1 MPDQTVLVAID
12 IGTTKVCVLIGEA
25 GRAGGVDVIGIGQ
38 APSDGLRKGVV
49 VDIARTVQSVAA
61 AVDAAERLSGLKV
74 RSAFVG
80 ISGSHIGSQNSRGMV
95 AVSSRQHE
103 IQRDDTLR
111 AIENAR
117 AVSIPNTREILH
129 VIPRGYV
136 VDNNAGV
143 RDPIGMSAVRLEV
156 ETHIVTAS
164 TTSVQNLSKC
174 VQRAGIEIDELV
186 LAPLATAEAL
196 LSDEDRELGVVLCDI
211 GGDTTDVAIFPDG
224 SISHCA
230 TIPMGARSVTSDL
243 GLVLRVTPDV
253 AESLKVKQGTAVPL
267 EVDPDEVIQ
276 ITSIGEEGPRP
287 ITRRHMAQI
296 IEARTAELFDHV
308 AREIEAAGA
317 TNRLQAGVVLTGGGA
332 LLTGIARAARDQLGM
347 AARVM
352 SPTGLG
358 GLTHPTPRPP
368 YSASS
373 GLLIWGAKNWS
384 ADEDHVA
391 APSLDG
397 VGGRLLR
404 LFRSLMPQPS
414 RRS

>member
-1 MPDQTVLVAID
+1 MAEQTVLVAID
-12 IGTTKVCVLIGEA
+12 IGTTKVCVLIGEVGA
-25 GRAGGVDVIGIGQ
+25 RTGSVDVIGIGQ

-49 VDIARTVQSVAA
+49 VDIDRTVQSVAA
-61 AVDAAERLSGLKV
+61 AVDAAERLCGLKV

-95 AVSSRQHE
+95 AVSSRQHD
-103 IQRDDTLR
+103 IQREDTIR

-136 VDNNAGV
+136 VDGQAGV

-164 TTSVQNLSKC
+164 STSVQNLSKC

-186 LAPLATAEAL
+186 LAPLATSEVL
-196 LSDEDRELGVVLCDI
+196 LTEEDRELGVVLLDI
-211 GGDTTDVAIFPDG
+211 GGDTTDVAVFQDG

-243 GLVLRVTPDV
+243 GLVLRVTPEA
-253 AESLKVKQGTAVPL
+253 AESLKIKQGTALPL
-267 EVDPDEVIQ
+267 DVDPDEVIQ
-276 ITSIGEEGPRP
+276 ITSIGEDGPRP
-287 ITRRHMAQI
+287 ITRRHVAQI

-317 TNRLQAGVVLTGGGA
+317 TNRLQAGLALTGGGA
-332 LLTGIARAARDQLGM
+332 QLTGIAKAARDQLGM
-347 AARVM
+347 SARVLA
-352 SPTGLG
+352 PAGLG
-358 GLTHPTPRPP
+358 GLTDSISTPP

-373 GLLIWGAKNWS
+373 GLLLWGANHWTGE
-384 ADEDHVA
+384 DERA
-391 APSLDG
+391 GNRALDG
-397 VGGRLLR
+397 MSGRIVKI
-404 LFRSLMPQPS
+404 FKGLMP
-414 RRS
+414 

>member
-1 MPDQTVLVAID
+1 MADQTILVAID
-12 IGTTKVCVLIGEA
+12 IGTTKVCVLIGEVGA
-25 GRAGGVDVIGIGQ
+25 RTGGVDVIGIGQ

-49 VDIARTVQSVAA
+49 VDIDRTVQSVAA
-61 AVDAAERLSGLKV
+61 AVDAAERLCGLKV

-95 AVSSRQHE
+95 AVSSRQHD
-103 IQRDDTLR
+103 IQREDTIR

-136 VDNNAGV
+136 VDGQAGV

-164 TTSVQNLSKC
+164 STSVQNLSKC

-186 LAPLATAEAL
+186 LAPLATSEVL
-196 LSDEDRELGVVLCDI
+196 LTEEDRELGVVLLDI
-211 GGDTTDVAIFPDG
+211 GGDTTDVAVFQDG

-243 GLVLRVTPDV
+243 GLVLRVTPEV
-253 AESLKVKQGTAVPL
+253 AESLKVKQGTALPL
-267 EVDPDEVIQ
+267 DVDPDEVIQ

-287 ITRRHMAQI
+287 ITRRHVAQI

-317 TNRLQAGVVLTGGGA
+317 TNRLQAGLALTGGGSQ
-332 LLTGIARAARDQLGM
+332 LTGLAKAARDQLGM
-347 AARVM
+347 SARVLA
-352 SPTGLG
+352 PAGLG
-358 GLTHPTPRPP
+358 GLTDSISTPP
-368 YSASS
+368 YSAAS
-373 GLLIWGAKNWS
+373 GLLLWGANHWTGE
-384 ADEDHVA
+384 DERA
-391 APSLDG
+391 GSRALDG
-397 VGGRLLR
+397 VGGRIVKI
-404 LFRSLMPQPS
+404 FKGFMP
-414 RRS
+414 

>member
-1 MPDQTVLVAID
+1 MADQTVLVAID
-12 IGTTKVCVLIGEA
+12 IGTTKVCVLIGEVEA
-25 GRAGGVDVIGIGQ
+25 RTGGVDVIGIGQ

-49 VDIARTVQSVAA
+49 VDIDRTVQSVAA

-95 AVSSRQHE
+95 AVSSRQHDV
-103 IQRDDTLR
+103 QREDTVR
-111 AIENAR
+111 AIEAAR

-136 VDNNAGV
+136 VDGQEGV

-164 TTSVQNLSKC
+164 STSVQNLSKC
-174 VQRAGIEIDELV
+174 VQKAGIEIDELV

-196 LSDEDRELGVVLCDI
+196 LSEEDRELGVALCDI
-211 GGDTTDVAIFPDG
+211 GGDTTDVAIFQDG

-253 AESLKVKQGTAVPL
+253 AESLKLKQGTALPL
-267 EVDPDEVIQ
+267 DVDPDEVIQ
-276 ITSIGEEGPRP
+276 ITSIGEELPRP
-287 ITRRHMAQI
+287 ITRRHVAQI
-296 IEARTAELFDHV
+296 IEARTTELFDHI

-317 TNRLQAGVVLTGGGA
+317 TNRLQAGLALTGGGA
-332 LLTGIARAARDQLGM
+332 QLTGIARAARDQLGM
-347 AARVM
+347 SARVLA
-352 SPTGLG
+352 PAGLG
-358 GLTHPTPRPP
+358 GLTDSISTPP
-368 YSASS
+368 YSAAS
-373 GLLIWGAKNWS
+373 GLLLWGVKNWT
-384 ADEDHVA
+384 ADDGRA
-391 APSLDG
+391 AGRSLDG
-397 VGGRLLR
+397 LGGRIGK
-404 LFRSLMPQPS
+404 LFRGLMP
-414 RRS
+414 